1 MPAWS
6 AEDEKRLLQLVR
18 DPGLTQRQ
26 IAQKLGRS
34 EAAVTIRLALIRRR
48 IIEELKHRL
57 MR

>member
-18 DPGLTQRQ
+18 DTGLTQRQ